1 MKFNLQ
7 SRKPCQRL
15 GKKIPKLHFFKHSWM
30 FSALFLLLC
39 SYASQAQNISV
50 KFKDAPL
57 EKVLKEVAKQ
67 ANYEVFYTQK
77 LLKDAKPVTINVKNS
92 PLKETLNLIFNNQ
105 NLKYTLTNQT
115 IVVTAVKVENKG
127 SGLINVQGKVL
138 NNKNEP
144 FPGVNVY
151 VSGTNRHSITD
162 FDGSFSFDNAPSDAI
177 IECSGLT
184 IEKKSFALGG
194 RTQLTLI
201 VEEKVSAM
209 KEIVVTG
216 FQTLARSHS
225 TGAISK
231 VDEKILNENINTNL
245 SSALEGRV
253 AGLMFQKNPN
263 GAAADKP
270 ILRGIGTF
278 SSLGVGYSPLLVIDG
293 LPTELTLD
301 DINPYD
307 IESVNVLKDAAA
319 GSIYGSR
326 AANGIIVLTTKKG
339 TGKLK
344 VSINSDFFIDTKPNL
359 KDMNFASTSD
369 LIDFEQAVYNRE
381 RARFANTTTMFSS
394 YGDIGSSSM
403 KYYSPLYQL
412 NRDLEEG
419 KINNA
424 NYNSTIAQWRKN
436 DYNEDYR
443 DNVWQNQMRQ
453 RYNVAFSGSTSKQN
467 TYVSLNY
474 DESTNRVKYNN
485 SQSFNLYAKSSF
497 QLNNWLNATFGL
509 NGTYRNEDVTDSSFG
524 NYDIQKRYERITDD
538 QGNLVLSPF
547 VGISDGFTSSSVI
560 NPAVASKIASLGGF
574 KSTSFNVLDALQEG
588 ITHQSS
594 LGIRAFANLR
604 AKLWKGLSF
613 NTQFQYE
620 TRRNNNE
627 QYNDI
632 NSYKMRYAI
641 NALTG
646 YVPATNAYT
655 YVDGFSTGGRYKQLS
670 SQASNYSFRNQMD
683 YNQDFGQGKHSVN
696 AVAGVEMRETFVPR
710 TIEQLRYGYDPVT
723 LTSAVMNSLALS
735 QTGVSSYIYGNNR
748 TLAALSRTQQ
758 EILHRY
764 FSVFS
769 TAGYTFMS
777 KYNVTGSYRVD
788 RADLFGVDAKYK
800 NRPLWSTGLG
810 WNISNEE
817 FMKPVKWVNMLKLRA
832 TYGISGNIDQ
842 TTTPYVTA
850 TRRNDNLYQSLQY
863 INITAQP
870 NPMLRWEKT
879 QSSDLGIDYAL
890 FKNKLTGSVDVYRK
904 YSSDLLATTD
914 LDPTV
919 GALNRRI
926 NAGALLNKGIEFS
939 VGSDWY
945 NKGNF
950 RIGSTVVFGFN
961 KTTVDK
967 ITRAQS
973 NASVYVSSPSDY
985 FLVNETYNSLYAY
998 KYGGTTNG
1006 YPYILDE
1013 NGNPSITFDA
1023 NGIPISNTIKTVTS
1037 PKALVNMGSLMPTYT
1052 GSLSQRFSY
1061 DQFELNLLFVFSGGN
1076 VMRKETIDMSSD
1088 AVNNAGISDRYT
1100 DLNTN
1105 GNTRLYVD
1113 LAENVRNYAGTISS
1127 QWRNSDVNVVD
1138 GDYIKLRNI
1147 SFGYNLPKFI
1157 ANDLKIAS
1165 AKFTFQFNNIWYWS
1179 AAGNRID
1186 PEVYSANSGTRSLPL
1201 PKTYLFGFNLTL

>member
-30 FSALFLLLC
+30 FSALFLLFC
-39 SYASQAQNISV
+39 CYTSQAQNISV

-115 IVVTAVKVENKG
+115 IVVTAAKVENKG
-127 SGLINVQGKVL
+127 SGLINIQGKVL

-538 QGNLVLSPF
+538 QGNLVISPF

-560 NPAVASKIASLGGF
+560 NPAVAAKIASLGGF

-670 SQASNYSFRNQMD
+670 SQASNYSFRNQLD

-870 NPMLRWEKT
+870 NPMLK
-879 QSSDLGIDYAL
+879 
-890 FKNKLTGSVDVYRK
+890 
-904 YSSDLLATTD
+904 
-914 LDPTV
+914 
-919 GALNRRI
+919 
-926 NAGALLNKGIEFS
+926 
-939 VGSDWY
+939 
-945 NKGNF
+945 
-950 RIGSTVVFGFN
+950 
-961 KTTVDK
+961 
-967 ITRAQS
+967 
-973 NASVYVSSPSDY
+973 
-985 FLVNETYNSLYAY
+985 
-998 KYGGTTNG
+998 
-1006 YPYILDE
+1006 
-1013 NGNPSITFDA
+1013 
-1023 NGIPISNTIKTVTS
+1023 
-1037 PKALVNMGSLMPTYT
+1037 
-1052 GSLSQRFSY
+1052 
-1061 DQFELNLLFVFSGGN
+1061 
-1076 VMRKETIDMSSD
+1076 
-1088 AVNNAGISDRYT
+1088 
-1100 DLNTN
+1100 
-1105 GNTRLYVD
+1105 
-1113 LAENVRNYAGTISS
+1113 
-1127 QWRNSDVNVVD
+1127 
-1138 GDYIKLRNI
+1138 
-1147 SFGYNLPKFI
+1147 
-1157 ANDLKIAS
+1157 
-1165 AKFTFQFNNIWYWS
+1165 
-1179 AAGNRID
+1179 
-1186 PEVYSANSGTRSLPL
+1186 
-1201 PKTYLFGFNLTL
+1201 